1 MVNTLGNRVGSEPEE
16 TPLDSDSLFY
26 CKRMTPLSYDHPA
39 TDFGIP
45 YWNIQTD
52 EDGTGRDFLYTRL
65 SCYPLSQCTSS
76 PAHQAW
82 TYVLSH
88 FVFHPSI
95 LELML
100 AALVSLHKC
109 GSRSALPLS
118 QLVFH
123 SQDFWSDPVKRKQA
137 ITLFS
142 LQRQRELKVYYIK
155 IKVFNRIC
163 KVLCDQALV

>member
-1 MVNTLGNRVGSEPEE
+1 MVNTLWNRVGSESEE
-16 TPLDSDSLFY
+16 TPLDSDSPFY

-52 EDGTGRDFLYTRL
+52 EDGTGRDFLYMRL

-82 TYVLSH
+82 TYVLSY

-95 LELML
+95 LDLML
-100 AALVSLHKC
+100 AAPVSLHKC
-109 GSRSALPLS
+109 GRRSALPLS

-123 SQDFWSDPVKRKQA
+123 SQDFWSDPVKRKHKPS
-137 ITLFS
+137 IFS
-142 LQRQRELKVYYIK
+142 AYKGNKNSKYI
-155 IKVFNRIC
+155 I
-163 KVLCDQALV
+163 